1 MSRKWLLKKRQEK
14 SEHFNKA
21 VFALSLNLKNDFAYC
36 EVQANCFILPM
47 NLFCKIIKQ
56 PHYWW
61 LFQGHCLAKPRRNN
75 CWPSLYNTVPIM
87 KVCQAYT
94 TVISKETIQG
104 ALQNKMKMRTKA
116 LFGCSQQSYML
127 FSNLLN
133 TDDFNAWYWLVKQ
146 VHTFNML
153 LL

>member
-1 MSRKWLLKKRQEK
+1 
-14 SEHFNKA
+14 
-21 VFALSLNLKNDFAYC
+21 
-36 EVQANCFILPM
+36 
-47 NLFCKIIKQ
+47 
-56 PHYWW
+56 
-61 LFQGHCLAKPRRNN
+61 
-75 CWPSLYNTVPIM
+75 M

-104 ALQNKMKMRTKA
+104 TLKEKMKMRTKV
-116 LFGCSQQSYML
+116 LFSCSQQTYIL

-133 TDDFNAWYWLVKQ
+133 IDYLNAWYWLVKQ

>member
-1 MSRKWLLKKRQEK
+1 M
-14 SEHFNKA
+14 
-21 VFALSLNLKNDFAYC
+21 NLKNDFAYC

-56 PHYWW
+56 SHYWW
-61 LFQGHCLAKPRRNN
+61 LFQGHCLAQPRRNN

-104 ALQNKMKMRTKA
+104 TLKEKMKMRTKV
-116 LFGCSQQSYML
+116 LFSCSQQTYIL

-133 TDDFNAWYWLVKQ
+133 IDYLNAWYWLVKQ